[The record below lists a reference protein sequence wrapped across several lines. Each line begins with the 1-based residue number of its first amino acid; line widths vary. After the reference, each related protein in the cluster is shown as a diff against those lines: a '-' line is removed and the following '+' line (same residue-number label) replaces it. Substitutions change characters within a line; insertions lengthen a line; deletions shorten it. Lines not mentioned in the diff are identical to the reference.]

1 MEPIE
6 LLIADDHPTFRRGLR
21 ALLRNEQSV
30 AIVGEVETGDDAV
43 AFAER
48 LQPQIVLMDVQM
60 PGCNGIEA
68 TRRILAQSPHIR
80 ILMLTMFDDDDMVFA
95 AMQAGARGYLL
106 KGADKGE
113 ILRALRAVASGEAI
127 FGPAIA
133 VRMMRFF
140 APRPAQLTRP
150 FPELTDRELEILG
163 LLAQGKSNNSIAER
177 LVVSL
182 KTVRNHVS
190 NILAKLEAADRAEAI
205 DRARDAGLGR
215 S

>member
-21 ALLRNEQSV
+21 ALLRNEPSV
-30 AIVGEVETGDDAV
+30 TIVGEVETGDDAV

-48 LQPQIVLMDVQM
+48 LQPQIILMDVQM
-60 PGCNGIEA
+60 PGCNGVEA
-68 TRRILAQSPHIR
+68 TRRVLAQSPHIR

-113 ILRALRAVASGEAI
+113 ILRAVRAVASGEAI

-133 VRMMRFF
+133 ARMIRFF
-140 APRPAQLTRP
+140 APRSAKPARP
-150 FPELTDRELEILG
+150 FPELTDRELEVLG
-163 LLAQGKSNNSIAER
+163 YLAQGQSNIAIAER
-177 LVVSL
+177 LILSL

>member
-21 ALLRNEQSV
+21 ALLRNEPGV

-43 AFAER
+43 TFAER

-68 TRRILAQSPHIR
+68 TRQILAQSPHIR

-133 VRMMRFF
+133 ARMMRFF
-140 APRPAQLTRP
+140 APRPAEPARP
-150 FPELTDRELEILG
+150 FPELTGRELEVLS
-163 LLAQGKSNNSIAER
+163 LLAQGQSNSAIAER
-177 LVVSL
+177 LVLSL

-190 NILAKLEAADRAEAI
+190 NILAKLEAADRTEAI
-205 DRARDAGLGR
+205 DRARNAGLGR
-215 S
+215 P

>member
-1 MEPIE
+1 M
-6 LLIADDHPTFRRGLR
+6 
-21 ALLRNEQSV
+21 
-30 AIVGEVETGDDAV
+30 
-43 AFAER
+43 
-48 LQPQIVLMDVQM
+48 
-60 PGCNGIEA
+60 
-68 TRRILAQSPHIR
+68 R

-133 VRMMRFF
+133 ARMMRFF
-140 APRPAQLTRP
+140 APRPALSARP

-163 LLAQGKSNNSIAER
+163 LLAQGHSNSSISER
-177 LVVSL
+177 LVLSL

-190 NILAKLEAADRAEAI
+190 NILAKLEAGDRTEAI
-205 DRARDAGLGR
+205 DRARDTGLGR